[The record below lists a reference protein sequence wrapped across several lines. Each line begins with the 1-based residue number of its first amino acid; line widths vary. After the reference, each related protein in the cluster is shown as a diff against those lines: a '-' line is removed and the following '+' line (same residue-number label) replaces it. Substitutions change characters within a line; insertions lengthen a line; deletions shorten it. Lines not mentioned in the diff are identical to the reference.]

1 MICPSCGSEYR
12 EGFTRCA
19 DCDVDLVESIVAER
33 ENLAPLTLESS
44 GELVAELTDRL
55 EKAGVP
61 YAIEAGT
68 ALNLLDDPGA
78 EIEGP
83 EDWAARVW
91 VAKGFE
97 ERGERILDQIRDARR
112 LEREEQER
120 RRSGR

>member
-19 DCDVDLVESIVAER
+19 DCDVDLAETIAAER
-33 ENLAPLTLESS
+33 QNLAPLTLEAN
-44 GELVAELTDRL
+44 GELVSELTDRL

-83 EDWAARVW
+83 EDWCARVW

-97 ERGERILDQIRDARR
+97 ERAERILDQIRDALR
-112 LEREEQER
+112 LDREEQER